1 MANCQLI
8 KDAFSF
14 LAQTLYG
21 SKLASAH
28 VSAQIPDAFGDAQ
41 SSDALIGGFGST
53 AATVLTLLA

>member
-1 MANCQLI
+1 MANWHLI

-14 LAQTLYG
+14 LVQTLYG

-28 VSAQIPDAFGDAQ
+28 VSAQIHGGFGDDQ

-53 AATVLTLLA
+53 VATTLTLLG